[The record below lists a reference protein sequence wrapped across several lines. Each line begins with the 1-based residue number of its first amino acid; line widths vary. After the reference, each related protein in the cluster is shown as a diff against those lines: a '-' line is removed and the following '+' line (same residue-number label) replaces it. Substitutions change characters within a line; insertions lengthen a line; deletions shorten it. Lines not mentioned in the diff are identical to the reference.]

1 MPPRSIDAR
10 ALASRSCT
18 GGRQTR
24 RHYPGSGED
33 PVHAGLEVGFRE
45 NRLMDAEKER
55 LIRVQIEHGLAQAA
69 RGEGMTVVEAKQ
81 RTMAAIM
88 RVAEQEANLS
98 DVLASGERIA
108 ERDARALRLLEE

>member
-1 MPPRSIDAR
+1 
-10 ALASRSCT
+10 
-18 GGRQTR
+18 
-24 RHYPGSGED
+24 
-33 PVHAGLEVGFRE
+33 
-45 NRLMDAEKER
+45 
-55 LIRVQIEHGLAQAA
+55 
-69 RGEGMTVVEAKQ
+69 MTVVEAKQ